1 MPLKKTDAERMLR
14 LLWEFR
20 SIADENE
27 EWSGDCAAFRKAISM
42 LHAYLTD
49 VLPATQ
55 RQVKIHLAQ
64 RTIEV
69 TIAPQLDLQWVEMDC
84 KANRELGIQ
93 LQSLDGLVRAQ
104 DNFCPVYISGME
116 RASVAEREGVLKR
129 GDIVVEVNQR
139 SLMHVSLDQARS
151 VSVCFFFPL
160 VILSPVAALR
170 VPLRILYRVQTLHAP
185 QVNSRCASV

>member
-1 MPLKKTDAERMLR
+1 MALKKGDAERMLR

-20 SIADENE
+20 SIADEKE
-27 EWSGDCAAFRKAISM
+27 ERSGDNAAFRKAISM

-55 RQVKIHLAQ
+55 RKVKIHLEEKAV
-64 RTIEV
+64 EV

-84 KANRELGIQ
+84 KANRDLGIH
-93 LQSLDGLVRAQ
+93 LQSLDGLVRSR
-104 DNFCPVYISGME
+104 DNFCPVYISRMD

-139 SLMHVSLDQARS
+139 SLMHVSLDRARS
-151 VSVCFFFPL
+151 VGSCPL
-160 VILSPVAALR
+160 FTHHLSPVTA
-170 VPLRILYRVQTLHAP
+170 VVMVIWYPLAIWYLVLPLQ
-185 QVNSRCASV
+185 SFASVV

>member
-1 MPLKKTDAERMLR
+1 MPLKKGDAERMLR

-20 SIADENE
+20 GIADENE
-27 EWSGDCAAFRKAISM
+27 ERSGDNAAFRQAISM

-55 RQVKIHLAQ
+55 RRVKILLDHKAL
-64 RTIEV
+64 EV

-84 KANRELGIQ
+84 KAKNRELGIH

-104 DNFCPVYISGME
+104 DNFCPVYISRMD
-116 RASVAEREGVLKR
+116 RASVADREGVLKR

-139 SLMHVSLDQARS
+139 SLMHGSLDRARS
-151 VSVCFFFPL
+151 VSPFFTF
-160 VILSPVAALR
+160 R
-170 VPLRILYRVQTLHAP
+170 W
-185 QVNSRCASV
+185 